1 MHSPDRG
8 RDDSGRDNVGGKALE
23 SRLLAGERSGAQT
36 ARARMER
43 GGGIERAG
51 VGGEGGQ
58 ASSRGTPAR
67 SWIDGICK
75 YL

>member
-1 MHSPDRG
+1 
-8 RDDSGRDNVGGKALE
+8 VE
-23 SRLLAGERSGAQT
+23 SRVVAGESRVVAGESRVVAGERSGAQT